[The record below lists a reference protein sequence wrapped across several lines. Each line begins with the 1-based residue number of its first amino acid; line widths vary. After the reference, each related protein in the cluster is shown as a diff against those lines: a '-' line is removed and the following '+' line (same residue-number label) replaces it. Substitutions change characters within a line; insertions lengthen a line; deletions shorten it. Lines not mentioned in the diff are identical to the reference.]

1 MFLNNLDKDT
11 KNIDIWIIF
20 LLFFC
25 TFVSR
30 KEIYYMPTILSI
42 ETSGK
47 NCSVALFTD
56 HHLVE
61 LIEERTEQFSHSE
74 HLHVFIERILK
85 ETHTQPKDIKAV
97 AISMGPGSYTGLRI
111 GTATAKGLCYGWG
124 IPLIA
129 LPTLRILS
137 EQVIYEFTDIE
148 YIIPMIDARRMEVF
162 TAVYSRDFSPILEER
177 SEILTE
183 STFDTYLN
191 KGNTIFLGDGITKF
205 QAICKHE
212 NAYFWENKFPS
223 AKQMGRL
230 ALEKYQ
236 AQAFEDIAYFEP
248 FYLKEFYFNK

>member
-1 MFLNNLDKDT
+1 
-11 KNIDIWIIF
+11 
-20 LLFFC
+20 
-25 TFVSR
+25 
-30 KEIYYMPTILSI
+30 MPTILSI

-47 NCSVALFTD
+47 NCSIALFTD
-56 HHLVE
+56 HHLVQ

-74 HLHVFIERILK
+74 HLHVFIERILE

-129 LPTLRILS
+129 LPTLRILA

-191 KGNTIFLGDGITKF
+191 KGKTIFLGDGITKF
-205 QAICKHE
+205 QSICKHE

-223 AKQMGRL
+223 ARQMGCL

>member
-1 MFLNNLDKDT
+1 M
-11 KNIDIWIIF
+11 
-20 LLFFC
+20 LLC
-25 TFVSR
+25 
-30 KEIYYMPTILSI
+30 I

-47 NCSVALFTD
+47 NCSVALFEGLQ
-56 HHLVE
+56 LVSIRE
-61 LIEERTEQFSHSE
+61 VHTEQFSHSE
-74 HLHVFIERILK
+74 NLHVFIEQVLK
-85 ETHTQPKDIKAV
+85 ESNLQPKAIKAI
-97 AISMGPGSYTGLRI
+97 AISAGPGSYTGLRI
-111 GTATAKGLCYGWG
+111 GVATAKGLCYGWD

-129 LPTLRILS
+129 LPTLRILA
-137 EQVIYEFTDIE
+137 EQVTYEFTDIE

-162 TAVYSRDFSPILEER
+162 TAVYSRDFSPILKER

-191 KGNTIFLGDGITKF
+191 KGKTIFLGDGITKF
-205 QAICKHE
+205 QAICKHK

-248 FYLKEFYFNK
+248 FYLKEVYLVKSNK

>member
-1 MFLNNLDKDT
+1 M
-11 KNIDIWIIF
+11 
-20 LLFFC
+20 LLC
-25 TFVSR
+25 
-30 KEIYYMPTILSI
+30 I

-47 NCSVALFTD
+47 NCSVALFEGLQ
-56 HHLVE
+56 LVSIRE
-61 LIEERTEQFSHSE
+61 VHTEQFSHSE
-74 HLHVFIERILK
+74 NLHVFIEQVLK
-85 ETHTQPKDIKAV
+85 ESNLHPKAIKAI
-97 AISMGPGSYTGLRI
+97 AISAGPGSYTGLRI
-111 GTATAKGLCYGWG
+111 GVATAKGLCYGWD

-129 LPTLRILS
+129 LPTLRILA
-137 EQVIYEFTDIE
+137 EQVTYEFTDIE

-162 TAVYSRDFSPILEER
+162 TAVYSHDFSPILGER

-191 KGNTIFLGDGITKF
+191 KGKTIFLGDGITKF
-205 QAICKHE
+205 QAICKHK

-248 FYLKEFYFNK
+248 FYLKEVYLVKSEK

>member
-1 MFLNNLDKDT
+1 M
-11 KNIDIWIIF
+11 
-20 LLFFC
+20 LLC
-25 TFVSR
+25 
-30 KEIYYMPTILSI
+30 I

-47 NCSVALFTD
+47 NCSVALFEGLQ
-56 HHLVE
+56 LVSIRE
-61 LIEERTEQFSHSE
+61 VHTEQFSHSE
-74 HLHVFIERILK
+74 NLHVFIEQVLK
-85 ETHTQPKDIKAV
+85 ESNLQPKAIKAI
-97 AISMGPGSYTGLRI
+97 AISAGPGSYTGLRI
-111 GTATAKGLCYGWG
+111 GVATAKGLCYGWD

-129 LPTLRILS
+129 LPTLRILA
-137 EQVIYEFTDIE
+137 EQVSYEFTDIE

-162 TAVYSRDFSPILEER
+162 TAVYSRDFSPILKER

-191 KGNTIFLGDGITKF
+191 KGKTIFLGDGITKF